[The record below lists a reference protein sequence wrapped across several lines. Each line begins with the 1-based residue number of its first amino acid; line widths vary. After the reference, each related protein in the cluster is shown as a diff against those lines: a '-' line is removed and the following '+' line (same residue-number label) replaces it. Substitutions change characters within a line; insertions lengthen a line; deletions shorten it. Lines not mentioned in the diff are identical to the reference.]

1 MYRPRGILF
10 ASCLCAFTAGAVAAA
25 PNVQF
30 SAQTVQSSPDKTT
43 RHAQIYVGDNQVRLE
58 YQQDGQQMVEIYDMK
73 NQRALLLM
81 PQQRSY
87 MERKLP
93 AGGAGNP
100 MLPSKETN
108 PCAMLP
114 KAQCKELGRE
124 TLHGRPVIKWEMV
137 VTQDDQP
144 LRSLHWIDAE
154 RNMPLR
160 QTFPDGT
167 TSEMRLV
174 DKESLDGRATER
186 WELTT
191 TRSDGESMTSTQWY
205 DPQLKIAIREE
216 LPGGYFRELRNI
228 KLGDQSAQLFAV
240 PAGYKLTKAPP
251 RQPSAAE
258 QTAPKQAAPQ
268 QSPAQQAAP
277 QQAPAQQQR
286 APYPVQQQ
294 APAQQQRAP
303 YPTPQAPAQQQA
315 PYPAQQYPAQQYP
328 GQQAPAQQ
336 YPAQPYPRQQYPVQ
350 QYPGQQYP
358 GR

>member
-1 MYRPRGILF
+1 
-10 ASCLCAFTAGAVAAA
+10 
-25 PNVQF
+25 
-30 SAQTVQSSPDKTT
+30 VQSSPDKTT

-93 AGGAGNP
+93 AGGIGNP
-100 MLPSKETN
+100 MLPPEETS

-114 KAQCKELGRE
+114 KAQCKELARE
-124 TLHGRPVIKWEMV
+124 TLYGRPVVKWEMV

-167 TSEMRLV
+167 TSEMHLV
-174 DKESLDGRATER
+174 GQESLGGRATER

-191 TRSDGESMTSTQWY
+191 TRSDKEAMTSTQWY

-216 LPGGYFRELRNI
+216 LPGIRGYRLVQPDWEPYRTDYDAAPAASVEHRDRLLYLLKNYFRHAHLETDWKTVVDIPPERLVNTLTTLLPLDGLEKQAI
-228 KLGDQSAQLFAV
+228 LEAVSAQERVDTLI
-240 PAGYKLTKAPP
+240 
-251 RQPSAAE
+251 
-258 QTAPKQAAPQ
+258 TALEMQVHEAHG
-268 QSPAQQAAP
+268 
-277 QQAPAQQQR
+277 
-286 APYPVQQQ
+286 
-294 APAQQQRAP
+294 
-303 YPTPQAPAQQQA
+303 TPQH
-315 PYPAQQYPAQQYP
+315 
-328 GQQAPAQQ
+328 
-336 YPAQPYPRQQYPVQ
+336 
-350 QYPGQQYP
+350 
-358 GR
+358 